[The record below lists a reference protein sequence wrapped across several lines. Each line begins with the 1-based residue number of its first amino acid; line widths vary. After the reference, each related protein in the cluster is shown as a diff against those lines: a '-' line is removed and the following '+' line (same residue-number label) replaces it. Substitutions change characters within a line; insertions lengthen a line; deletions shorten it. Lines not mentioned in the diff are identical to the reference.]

1 MLITCVDEIVSKFV
15 YFPELHR
22 MLSSRPN
29 VTPIVITTGVGPA
42 GRKTVHYQAPSE
54 DENEPRVFSA
64 TQLQQIRTLQE
75 VLDAA
80 RAPSPA
86 SQSPFDSFPSSL
98 DFDESE
104 KENFLPSST
113 PKRVPSN
120 SHPTSAPP
128 STRTPKSSDAIE
140 KAKQR
145 ISKLPKK
152 RTFEDVLANL
162 QQ

>member
-42 GRKTVHYQAPSE
+42 GRKTVHYQDPSE

-104 KENFLPSST
+104 RKNLKIESIVRF
-113 PKRVPSN
+113 
-120 SHPTSAPP
+120 TSE
-128 STRTPKSSDAIE
+128 IC
-140 KAKQR
+140 
-145 ISKLPKK
+145 ISINPRLRK
-152 RTFEDVLANL
+152 
-162 QQ
+162 